1 VGCTVGEE
9 IVDDHSDD
17 GEEEDN
23 QRPEDLLA
31 RAAVG
36 LDNLDCAALAHG
48 SKLCNRM
55 TGLKIVVKA

>member
-23 QRPEDLLA
+23 QCPENLLA
-31 RAAVG
+31 RATVG

-48 SKLCNRM
+48 SKVYNRM
-55 TGLKIVVKA
+55 TRLEIV